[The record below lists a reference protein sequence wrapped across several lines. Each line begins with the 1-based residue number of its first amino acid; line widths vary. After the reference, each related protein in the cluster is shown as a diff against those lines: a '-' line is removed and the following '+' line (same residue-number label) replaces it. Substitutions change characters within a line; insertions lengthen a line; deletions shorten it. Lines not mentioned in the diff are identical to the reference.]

1 MFPILMQQFKLDRT
15 AFKAQRLDNVQNN
28 RSYWLSQP
36 PSFRLAASWFLTCAA
51 YGLEY
56 SANHWLD
63 KSVFSMRKM
72 P

>member
-1 MFPILMQQFKLDRT
+1 MHEFKLDRT
-15 AFKAQRLDNVQNN
+15 AFKAHRIDSVQNN

-36 PSFRLAASWFLTCAA
+36 PSVRLAAAWYLTCAA

-56 SANHWLD
+56 STNHRLD
-63 KSVFSMRKM
+63 RTVFSMRKM